1 VSYSNTTMKV
11 FLSGSTSFLGSKFIE
26 LYGRDYEIF
35 GFSQHDSNNSID
47 LLDEEKI
54 STAFETFQPDAV
66 IHLAAMVSH
75 HGSGHAGPNVAG
87 TQTLVNLA
95 QRTKIP
101 FIFMSSESVYGGAD
115 NVDRNSNI
123 TETAEF
129 NPKHEYAESKIASEM
144 IIQKSELPYLI
155 LRAHRFIGINKSYA
169 KPKQFPDTLKAIERG
184 EEVHLDAKKLFRP
197 TFINNLADIFDHY
210 LNHDLRKNIIFNVV
224 IEKTVTFFEL
234 MSDVAQT
241 LGLNREN
248 VFPDGCEESWPVQS
262 TLDVSKLKDSGYPHV
277 TYEDMLIQLKM
288 DYEQRNL

>member
-1 VSYSNTTMKV
+1 MKI

-26 LYGRDYEIF
+26 LYAKNYEIL
-35 GFSQHDSNNSID
+35 GFSQHDPHTPID

-54 STAFETFQPDAV
+54 SAAFETFQPDAI

-75 HGSGHAGPNVAG
+75 HGSGHEGPNVTG

-95 QRTKIP
+95 QRNNIP

-115 NVDRNSNI
+115 TIDRSRNVS
-123 TETAEF
+123 ETAEL
-129 NPKHEYAESKIASEM
+129 NPKHEYAKSKIASEM
-144 IIQKSELPYLI
+144 IIQESELSYLI
-155 LRAHRFIGINKSYA
+155 LRAHRFIGINKAYA

-197 TFINNLADIFDHY
+197 TFINNLADVFDYY
-210 LNHDLRKNIIFNVV
+210 LQHDTDKKLIFNVV

-234 MSDVAQT
+234 MSDVAKT
-241 LGLNREN
+241 LGLDRKR

-262 TLDVSKLKDSGYPHV
+262 TLDITKLRVAGYPCV
-277 TYEDMLIQLKM
+277 TYEDMLIQLKR
-288 DYEQRNL
+288 DYMQ